1 MSSERHNLVYLD
13 SNANHVPSQATM
25 KEAMRIHPA
34 VAYPLERL
42 VPKGGAE
49 LCGVH
54 LPGGT
59 RVGINASVVHM
70 NKEVFG
76 EDVDEFRPERWL
88 DADVEQL
95 KIMEKSFLAVSYPN
109 FCIYTK

>member
-1 MSSERHNLVYLD
+1 
-13 SNANHVPSQATM
+13 M

-42 VPKGGAE
+42 VPKCGAK

-70 NKEVFG
+70 NKDVFG

-95 KIMEKSFLAVSYPN
+95 KIMEKSFLAVSYPT
-109 FCIYTK
+109 FYIYTK